1 MSAPTQLEDDTFTG
15 KIDFSMWKRIFA
27 FAAPYHRQM
36 ALLITLGILVA
47 TFDVGITL
55 FNKLLID
62 AVKDGATRS
71 QLLRDFLLYAAMM
84 GAFAASIWGFIM
96 TAGRISTGFAYDL
109 RNAGFQHL
117 QQLSFSFYDKRAVGW
132 LMARMTGD
140 VGTLARTLSWAQLD
154 LAWGLTVLPLVGGT
168 MLYLNWKLGLLVL
181 VTWPAILFTARYF
194 QSHMLL
200 VNRKLRK
207 AGSQTTA
214 AYNEGLQGVRTTK
227 SMGREE
233 KNLAEF
239 SQLSGAMYD
248 LALRNTVYNAL
259 MMPILSSLCFIG
271 VALALWR
278 GGYDVQ
284 ATAHSFGFTVG
295 SLFAFIQLATF
306 IQFPVEQLARTITNV
321 QGAQVSLERLQTFLD
336 TKPEIADG
344 PDLLPSND
352 LPKRIE
358 TITFENVSFGYLP
371 GQTVLSDFSL
381 SVQPGQSIALVG
393 PTGGGKSTIVSL
405 ACRFYEPTTGR
416 ILINGIDYRR
426 LPLAW
431 LQSRLGMVLQQP
443 HLFSGTILENIRY
456 GKLDA
461 TDAEVEHAAR
471 LAGAHEFIHAF
482 PDKYTTKVGE
492 GGNRLST
499 GQKQLIALARAII
512 ADPQIFVMDEATSS
526 VDTQTERAI
535 QTAVDRVL
543 AGRISFVIAHRL
555 STIKRAD
562 IILVIAGGRV
572 IEQGNHHDL
581 LALRGKY
588 FELYTNQFTQEHENE
603 LLHAGAPQPAPA
615 TA

>member
-27 FAAPYHRQM
+27 FAAPYRRHM

-47 TFDVGITL
+47 GFDIGITL
-55 FNKLLID
+55 FNKVLID
-62 AVKDGATRS
+62 AVKNGATRAE
-71 QLLRDFLLYAAMM
+71 LTRNFLLYAAMM
-84 GAFAASIWGFIM
+84 IAFAASIWGFIM

-109 RNAGFQHL
+109 RNAAFKHL
-117 QQLSFSFYDKRAVGW
+117 QELSFSFYDKRAVGW

-154 LAWGLTVLPLVGGT
+154 LAWGLTVLPLAAGT
-168 MLYLNWKLGLLVL
+168 MLWLNWKLGLIVL
-181 VTWPAILFTARYF
+181 ITWPAIIFTARFF
-194 QSHMLL
+194 QHRMLL

-214 AYNEGLQGVRTTK
+214 SYNEGLQGVRTTK

-239 SQLSGAMYD
+239 SEMSQTMHD
-248 LALRNTVYNAL
+248 LAIRNTIYNAL
-259 MMPILSSLCFIG
+259 MMPMLSSLCFVG

-284 ATAHSFGFTVG
+284 AAAHSMGFTVG
-295 SLFAFIQLATF
+295 SLFAFIHLATF

-321 QGAQVSLERLQTFLD
+321 QGAQVSLERLQTLLD

-344 PDLLPSND
+344 TDLVPAGELPG
-352 LPKRIE
+352 RVE
-358 TITFENVSFGYLP
+358 TITFENVSFGYIP
-371 GQTVLSDFSL
+371 GQTVLSDFTL
-381 SVQPGQSIALVG
+381 TVQPGQSVALVG

-405 ACRFYEPTTGR
+405 ACRFYEPTAGR

-456 GKLDA
+456 GRLDA

-471 LAGAHEFIHAF
+471 LAGAHEFINSFA
-482 PDKYTTKVGE
+482 DKYNTKVGE

-512 ADPQIFVMDEATSS
+512 ANPQIFVMDEATSS

-562 IILVIAGGRV
+562 IILVISGGKV
-572 IEQGNHHDL
+572 IEQGNHHNL
-581 LALRGKY
+581 LELRGKY
-588 FELYTNQFTQEHENE
+588 FELYTNQFTQEHEDE
-603 LLHAGAPQPAPA
+603 LMSSVEPAKA
-615 TA
+615 